1 MNAFVKNGIGTK
13 IRRTLVCKLTQ
24 TGRKCLLKNRQFN
37 ENSTLHVIG
46 GADGNLFRKLQ
57 RRIWFLQPFSWEEMG
72 RGKRRVERK
81 GEERG
86 KLSRMRYYTF
96 GEHIIVL
103 EINYFLIT
111 CENSLPLLFPCLKCL
126 SLLGSCLIIQ
136 E

>member
-57 RRIWFLQPFSWEEMG
+57 RREFDFCNPFLGKKWEEVKGEWRG
-72 RGKRRVERK
+72 RGKR
-81 GEERG
+81 EE
-86 KLSRMRYYTF
+86 S
-96 GEHIIVL
+96 
-103 EINYFLIT
+103 
-111 CENSLPLLFPCLKCL
+111 
-126 SLLGSCLIIQ
+126 
-136 E
+136 